1 MIHKKLLWSL
11 LAIIVMW
18 SCSKED
24 TPAPTNTAPVI
35 EAQSFT
41 VGENISDTAA
51 IGTVTATDKDGDA
64 LKFSIQTNSDELF
77 EITEA
82 GVLSLATGKALSF
95 ATKASH
101 TLTVAVSDGTATA
114 TGTVTVN
121 VTEGGGDPTNEAP
134 TAEDQNFEAEEDIAD
149 NVIIG
154 ELVAS
159 DPEGAALTYAL
170 VTDESELFEISA
182 SGVLTLAEGKSLD
195 FETTTE
201 HTLTVSV
208 SDGTNEPVEFTV
220 TVTVTNVVEDLF
232 EDPASFIMTFEV
244 AAGQE
249 LTIGTNASYNYD
261 YTIDWGDGTEENLT
275 SQNPSHV
282 YTEANTYHV
291 AIKGVFPA
299 LYMGDLVNV
308 DDESRNALVNVMQ
321 WGAGTWQSM
330 IASFAGC
337 ENLEGFVAIDT
348 PNLSQVTSMMA
359 MFAGASSFNE
369 DLSGWVTSSVTN
381 MANMFAGATN
391 FNGNITNWD
400 VSNVTDISEMF
411 KGAISFN
418 QPLNWETGSVESML
432 SLFNGATAFNQDI
445 GNWNTENVTNMG
457 ATFAE
462 ASSFNQDIS
471 DWDTSSVT
479 SMAGMFRE
487 ATSFNQP
494 LAQKTGGWN
503 TSNVVVM
510 GSMFRGATSFNQDI
524 GSWNTSNVELMGSM
538 FQDATSFNQDIGNWN
553 TSKVTKMNN
562 MFLNATAFNKN
573 LGAWNI
579 VNVDTM
585 LGMLDNCGM
594 TTSSY
599 SNTLIGWGSKGSV
612 FIPDG
617 ITLSAAG
624 LAYCNNQETTFRR
637 NTVLIESNGWT
648 ITGDT
653 PVFCP

>member
-101 TLTVAVSDGTATA
+101 TLIVAVSDGTATA

-159 DPEGAALTYAL
+159 DPEGAALNYAL

-201 HTLTVSV
+201 HTITVSV
-208 SDGTNEPVEFTV
+208 SDGTNDPVEFMV
-220 TVTVTNVVEDLF
+220 TVTVTNVIESLF
-232 EDPASFIMTFEV
+232 EDPASFITQWEV
-244 AAGQE
+244 TAGQTLE
-249 LTIGTNASYNYD
+249 IGNTSILNFE
-261 YTIDWGDGTEENLT
+261 YTINWGDGTEENRT
-275 SQNPSHV
+275 DRNPSHT
-282 YTEANTYHV
+282 YTDGGTYTI
-291 AIKGVFPA
+291 AINGIFPTINMSA
-299 LYMGDLVNV
+299 AVENS
-308 DDESRNALVNVMQ
+308 SRLSLIDILQ
-321 WGAGTWQSM
+321 WGSIQWETM
-330 IASFAGC
+330 
-337 ENLEGFVAIDT
+337 ENAFLDCA
-348 PNLSQVTSMMA
+348 NLSKISAKDSPDLTVATSLSSMFQGASSLNADLSSWDTSNIVTFNYLFSGATEFNGDISTWNTSKVTSMSRV
-359 MFAGASSFNE
+359 FEGASSFNQ
-369 DLSGWVTSSVTN
+369 DISGWITDNVTTMSFMFDGATVFNQDISGWVTSKVTS
-381 MANMFAGATN
+381 MQRMFDSAEA
-391 FNGNITNWD
+391 FNVDISNWD
-400 VSNVTDISEMF
+400 TSNVTTMSNMF
-411 KGAISFN
+411 VNATSFN
-418 QPLNWETGSVESML
+418 QPLNQKQGGWNTSNVESMANM
-432 SLFNGATAFNQDI
+432 FFGATAFNQDI
-445 GNWNTENVTNMG
+445 GNW
-457 ATFAE
+457 
-462 ASSFNQDIS
+462 
-471 DWDTSSVT
+471 DTSKVT
-479 SMAGMFRE
+479 LMNGMF
-487 ATSFNQP
+487 Q
-494 LAQKTGGWN
+494 
-503 TSNVVVM
+503 
-510 GSMFRGATSFNQDI
+510 GATSFNQDLA
-524 GSWNTSNVELMGSM
+524 S
-538 FQDATSFNQDIGNWN
+538 WN
-553 TSKVTKMNN
+553 TSKVTKMDN
-562 MFLNATAFNKN
+562 MFNGADSFNQS

-579 VNVDTM
+579 VAVTNM
-585 LGMLDNCGM
+585 QGMLDNCGM